1 MDGKKAIPGKKPI
14 NYIMQGKHAP
24 DTTTFAVSRLKM
36 GTGLMPESYSSLCK
50 AHSQFRTTPAAAPIQ
65 IQNKKQLIKLIGH
78 DPLTKLAHAELPSKT
93 HTKANHRRLSRRATP
108 NWFFEMNLAHDV
120 ELNVSCTSP
129 GVTSKERPRRLA
141 SERNPRT
148 ARQRWSL
155 PQLGHTSSCMLDTT
169 NQPNSI
175 CRMVSLQVTTVAD
188 HTRTL
193 NEGPH
198 AALGTVALACHLLL
212 AG

>member
-1 MDGKKAIPGKKPI
+1 
-14 NYIMQGKHAP
+14 
-24 DTTTFAVSRLKM
+24 
-36 GTGLMPESYSSLCK
+36 
-50 AHSQFRTTPAAAPIQ
+50 
-65 IQNKKQLIKLIGH
+65 
-78 DPLTKLAHAELPSKT
+78 
-93 HTKANHRRLSRRATP
+93 
-108 NWFFEMNLAHDV
+108 MNLAHDV

-198 AALGTVALACHLLL
+198 AALGTVALACCFSPHRNGNGTTAKLERVVRVQRGTPPWPNAIDPVQLLPLRNTLLDARGNALAHLRAYQGRRTTL
-212 AG
+212 ASAHHSNPIVTLPAKH

>member
-14 NYIMQGKHAP
+14 NYIMQDKHAP

-65 IQNKKQLIKLIGH
+65 IQKQMIKLIGH

-198 AALGTVALACHLLL
+198 AALGTVALACRR
-212 AG
+212 

>member
-14 NYIMQGKHAP
+14 NYIMQDKHAP

-65 IQNKKQLIKLIGH
+65 IQKQMIKLIGH

-108 NWFFEMNLAHDV
+108 NCFF
-120 ELNVSCTSP
+120 
-129 GVTSKERPRRLA
+129 
-141 SERNPRT
+141 
-148 ARQRWSL
+148 
-155 PQLGHTSSCMLDTT
+155 
-169 NQPNSI
+169 
-175 CRMVSLQVTTVAD
+175 
-188 HTRTL
+188 
-193 NEGPH
+193 
-198 AALGTVALACHLLL
+198 
-212 AG
+212 